1 MYKASVASGDP
12 ALGVAGTGRRGTTAG
27 SSLERSNVDLEDEFV
42 NMIQTQR
49 SYQANAGVVS
59 TADEVLQE
67 LVQLV

>member
-1 MYKASVASGDP
+1 MGAPDSGGRGVIAGN
-12 ALGVAGTGRRGTTAG
+12 AL
-27 SSLERSNVDLEDEFV
+27 ENSNVDLEDEFV